1 MSTSPLTHKL
11 QRERVH
17 QSCVICC
24 FSRTHSAKH
33 LCMNWGAELSPSLW
47 TSGNS
52 MEPQAGKSF
61 LLEKRLKQKV
71 SILSLPNLP
80 NVNVPRSYSRLG
92 RAQASA
98 RSWGGGCSLGR
109 SSLHQGS
116 QAQAPRGFRDLVS
129 PLLSISLHSLLTS
142 HTAAVVSREQGPL
155 CSRKLPIVAGV
166 SCPLLAPPAR

>member
-11 QRERVH
+11 QRG
-17 QSCVICC
+17 CVLCHLLLLPYTLSQASLHELGC
-24 FSRTHSAKH
+24 RTKPITVDQWKQH
-33 LCMNWGAELSPSLW
+33 GASSWQVLFI
-47 TSGNS
+47 G
-52 MEPQAGKSF
+52 
-61 LLEKRLKQKV
+61 KRLKQKV

-116 QAQAPRGFRDLVS
+116 QAQAPRGFRDLAS

-142 HTAAVVSREQGPL
+142 HAAAVVSREQGPL